1 MHRKSRRGAV
11 PALVLLLVAGCGP
24 RIIIKRG
31 GPPPAW
37 VDRQPRHAGRLCA
50 VGYSGPTFY
59 QQDCAKNAAE
69 NARSHLA
76 ESISVTIRTV
86 TLDISDGTRGS
97 FDRDVFVE
105 GSESASEVV
114 LQGVEVQA
122 QWLDVDGSRGE
133 RNGCYAWVCIDP
145 SKPLEQLVDKLEE
158 KKLPPKTVEK
168 VRQDAAAAFEELE
181 RQERK
186 RSGQTHQAPPAAPEA
201 PKTPQPAPAVP
212 TEEGS
217 DEPGQPA
224 GADNSRGPQAL
235 PAVRTIP
242 LPHPD
247 RATNDRPPGKE

>member
-1 MHRKSRRGAV
+1 MRRYAWH
-11 PALVLLLVAGCGP
+11 PALATLAAMLLASCGP

-59 QQDCAKNAAE
+59 QQDCVKNAAE

-76 ESISVTIRTV
+76 ESISVTIRTI

-114 LQGVEVQA
+114 LQGAEVQA
-122 QWLDVDGSRGE
+122 QWLDVEGVRGE

-168 VRQDAAAAFEELE
+168 VRQNAEAAFKELE
-181 RQERK
+181 QQERK
-186 RSGQTHQAPPAAPEA
+186 HSGQPAATPPPPEPGKDQPAPEA
-201 PKTPQPAPAVP
+201 PAGGDTPA
-212 TEEGS
+212 
-217 DEPGQPA
+217 
-224 GADNSRGPQAL
+224 GPQAL

-242 LPHPD
+242 LQQPGQE
-247 RATNDRPPGKE
+247 TNDRQPEKE